1 MTMMTISPSC
11 DPIPV
16 ITPTKGKRVKA
27 RDELVWNV
35 YVGHFNSGKIEVHNV
50 FDHFLVWQDLRKAAR
65 KYKDSER
72 PLFEEEVRK
81 TMMYYYWSKC
91 EWEVVIDHWPHSDRC
106 HDMKVDVYDQLRLNW
121 RIFCDYLW
129 ENRAVLRRRE
139 KVK

>member
-11 DPIPV
+11 EAN
-16 ITPTKGKRVKA
+16 PTKAVGKRLKTQK
-27 RDELVWNV
+27 DLVWNV
-35 YVGHFNSGKIEVHNV
+35 YVGNFNSGRIEVHNV
-50 FDHFLVWQDLRKAAR
+50 FDHFRVWQDLCKAAR

-72 PLFEEEVRK
+72 SLFEEEVRK

-91 EWEVVIDHWPHSDRC
+91 EWEVTIDHWPHSDRRK
-106 HDMKVDVYDQLRLNW
+106 DLKVDVYDQVRLNW

-139 KVK
+139 KKVK

>member
-1 MTMMTISPSC
+1 MTMTSPSC
-11 DPIPV
+11 EAN
-16 ITPTKGKRVKA
+16 PTKSVGKRMKT
-27 RDELVWNV
+27 RKDLVWNV
-35 YVGHFNSGKIEVHNV
+35 YVGNFNTGKIETHNV
-50 FDHFLVWQDLRKAAR
+50 FDHFRVWQDLCKAAR

-91 EWEVVIDHWPHSDRC
+91 EWEVIIDHWPHSDRRK
-106 HDMKVDVYDQLRLNW
+106 DLKVDVYDQVRLNW
-121 RIFCDYLW
+121 GIFCDYLW

>member
-11 DPIPV
+11 EAN
-16 ITPTKGKRVKA
+16 PTKAVGKRLKT
-27 RDELVWNV
+27 RKDLVWNV
-35 YVGHFNSGKIEVHNV
+35 YVGNFNSGRIEVHNV
-50 FDHFLVWQDLRKAAR
+50 FDHFRVWQDLCKAAR

-91 EWEVVIDHWPHSDRC
+91 EWEVIIDHWPHSDRRK
-106 HDMKVDVYDQLRLNW
+106 DLKVDVYDQLRLNW